1 MYLHSPGPQ
10 PTPISAVACGTHTFD
25 MNDLQTAYRTFFG
38 KGDALYQ
45 LFSPYRICPLGA
57 HVDHQ
62 HGLVTGFAFDSGIE
76 FLFSATDTGK
86 VEMASLSFEGLMT
99 FNVQRPVDEKQ
110 GNWGDYLRGAVWAL
124 QQDFKLEKGIRG
136 IVKGSMPIGGLSSS
150 AALLCGFVMA
160 IDKVNKLNLSR
171 QQIIDYASIAERQYV
186 GLNNG
191 ILDQACVVLCEA
203 DKLLYL
209 DTHTANTSSS
219 RSAWSG
225 GILPPTSVLTL
236 TTLTTRQ
243 STTARSA
250 NPLQIRH
257 LLLRRDPKANRTDY
271 NLRVSECKTA
281 AWIIQ
286 AYEDEHLKELQ
297 DTRLRDVEEST
308 FDKYADKM
316 PARFARRARHFFT
329 ECDRVKAGVEAWKRG
344 DIEAFGQQIFES
356 CESSM
361 NNYECGSPELISLYK
376 IMRRTPAS
384 TADASQGGFKGAC
397 IALVDPAKED
407 EIRSFVTEEYLKEY
421 PQYKDTFEIFFQN
434 PADGVDFL

>member
-1 MYLHSPGPQ
+1 MM
-10 PTPISAVACGTHTFD
+10 T
-25 MNDLQTAYRTFFG
+25 DLFQAYRTFFG

-76 FLFSATDTGK
+76 FLFSATETGK

-110 GNWGDYLRGAVWAL
+110 NNWGDYLRGAVAAL
-124 QQDFKLEKGIRG
+124 QVDFQLKRGVRG

-160 IDKVNKLNLSR
+160 LSKVNNLNLDKM
-171 QQIIDYASIAERQYV
+171 QIISYASKAEREYV

-191 ILDQACVVLCEA
+191 ILDQACVVLCES

-209 DTHTANTSSS
+209 DTNTSQYELLPFGDGNSPLPFKLGIFF
-219 RSAWSG
+219 SG
-225 GILPPTSVLTL
+225 VTRKLTG
-236 TTLTTRQ
+236 
-243 STTARSA
+243 
-250 NPLQIRH
+250 
-257 LLLRRDPKANRTDY
+257 TDY

-281 AWIIQ
+281 AWIMQ
-286 AYEDEHLKELQ
+286 AYEGIPLKELK
-297 DTRLRDVEEST
+297 DTRLRDVEESV
-308 FDKYADKM
+308 FLKDEHKM
-316 PARFARRARHFFT
+316 PERFAKRARHFYT
-329 ECDRVKAGVEAWKRG
+329 ECDRVTNGIQAWKDG
-344 DIEAFGQQIFES
+344 DINKFGQYVFES

-361 NNYECGSPELISLYK
+361 NNYECGSPELIALYHILK
-376 IMRRTPAS
+376 RTEGIYGGRFSGA
-384 TADASQGGFKGAC
+384 GFKGAC

-407 EIRSFVTEEYLKEY
+407 SIRQFVTTEYLKEF
-421 PQYKDTFEIFFQN
+421 PQYKDSFELYFCN
-434 PADGVDFL
+434 PCSGVDFL